1 MTRYKH
7 CYKTGIPYLLLGVF
21 FLVSSCSAPKLPVY
35 PDRQLDHYQHVLTR
49 DGLQIIVDPMFDS
62 QENKTYFGTDL
73 FQENILPVFIIVKNL
88 SAKGSYVV
96 FNDKISLNGLI
107 SDRMNVS
114 DKFKGADNSDG
125 TAIATAGGLLVSSPL
140 MLVGLTMVSNAAE
153 VKRNFKSKSFQTQTL
168 SIGEQCSGFVYFR
181 LPEKIGDIEHL
192 SIGIEIMNLQ
202 DKRNQTFQIPI
213 AWKGEI
219 R

>member
-7 CYKTGIPYLLLGVF
+7 LYKIGILCLLLGVL

-49 DGLQIIVDPMFDS
+49 NGLQIIVDPMFDS

-73 FQENILPVFIIVKNL
+73 SQEDILPIFIMVKNL
-88 SAKGSYVV
+88 SAKESYVI
-96 FNDKISLNGLI
+96 FSDKISLNI
-107 SDRMNVS
+107 SNRMNANEN
-114 DKFKGADNSDG
+114 FEGADHSAG
-125 TAIATAGGLLVSSPL
+125 TALAQVFLLPGLSLVS
-140 MLVGLTMVSNAAE
+140 GAAE
-153 VKRNFKSKSFQTQTL
+153 VKRNFKSKEFQTQTL
-168 SIGEQCSGFVYFR
+168 SAGEQCSGFVYFR
-181 LPEKIGDIEHL
+181 LSEKIGEMVSPFIR
-192 SIGIEIMNLQ
+192 IEIMSIQ

-213 AWKGEI
+213 TWKGEI